1 MDRTTE
7 LIDRARDS
15 YRHRLWPET
24 FAQLS
29 AADGEEPLGA
39 AELDLLCTAAYLVGR
54 DGDAD
59 ELSGRAYHAWL
70 RAGEPAA
77 AARRACWLGLQLLL
91 RGEGV
96 RGAAWY
102 ARANELVG
110 DRDCA
115 ERGYVL
121 LPEGLGELSE
131 GHARAALGI
140 FGELDERG
148 VRFDDPDLR
157 AVGRLGRGQALL
169 AMDRTDEGMA
179 LLDEAMVAATADEVS
194 PVLTGIVYCA
204 VIQESQAAFDLRRA
218 REWTTALNH
227 WCDAQP
233 GLVPYRGQCLV
244 HRAEIMQLQG
254 SWQEAVDEV
263 RTACTLLDGTPA
275 VGTAFHALAELQRL
289 RGAFAEAER
298 CYREASRFVA
308 TPQPGL
314 ALLRLAQNRVE
325 EAAAASRRAVAETA
339 TATGSRTAPDE
350 FPQRRRAS
358 RSRLLAAHVEIMLAD
373 GDVGAAR
380 AGADELV
387 RIDRELDVPLLHALA
402 EHAAGACLLAE
413 GDGEAAL
420 ATLRNAWTA
429 WQHVDAPYEAARV
442 RVLASQAHR
451 LLGEQASAEMELE
464 AAAWV
469 FEQLGAVPDLQ
480 RARRL
485 SRRSEQRAA
494 GPLTAREVEVLRL
507 VATGMTNRA
516 IAGDL
521 FLSEKTVSRHLSN
534 IFAKLDLASRAAA
547 TAYAFQH
554 GLV

>member
-1 MDRTTE
+1 
-7 LIDRARDS
+7 
-15 YRHRLWPET
+15 
-24 FAQLS
+24 
-29 AADGEEPLGA
+29 
-39 AELDLLCTAAYLVGR
+39 
-54 DGDAD
+54 
-59 ELSGRAYHAWL
+59 
-70 RAGEPAA
+70 
-77 AARRACWLGLQLLL
+77 LGLQLLL
-91 RGEGV
+91 RGEAV
-96 RGAAWY
+96 RAGAWY
-102 ARANELVG
+102 ARATELVG
-110 DRDCA
+110 DQDSA
-115 ERGYVL
+115 ERGYLL
-121 LPEGLGELSE
+121 LPEGLRQLSE
-131 GHARAALGI
+131 GRARAALAT

-148 VRFDDPDLR
+148 DRFDDPDLR

-169 AMDRTDEGMA
+169 AMDRVDEGMA

-263 RTACTLLDGTPA
+263 RIACALLDGTPA
-275 VGTAFHALAELQRL
+275 VGTAFHALAELHRL

-298 CYREASRFVA
+298 CYREASRFVP

-325 EAAAASRRAVAETA
+325 EAAAAIRRAVAETES
-339 TATGSRTAPDE
+339 ATGSRTPPEE

-373 GDVGAAR
+373 GDVSAAR
-380 AGADELV
+380 TGADELM

-413 GDGEAAL
+413 GDGECPL

-429 WQHVDAPYEAARV
+429 WQHVDAPYESARV

-480 RARRL
+480 RARKL
-485 SRRSEQRAA
+485 SRRTEQRAA

-516 IAGDL
+516 IAGEL

-547 TAYAFQH
+547 TAYAYQH

>member
-29 AADGEEPLGA
+29 AADGEAPLGA

-54 DGDAD
+54 DDDSD

-96 RGAAWY
+96 RAGAWY
-102 ARANELVG
+102 ARATELVG
-110 DRDCA
+110 DRDMA

-121 LPEGLGELSE
+121 LPGGLEQLVAGR
-131 GHARAALGI
+131 ARAALST
-140 FGELDERG
+140 FGELSDLG
-148 VRFDDPDLR
+148 DRFDDPDLK
-157 AVGRLGRGQALL
+157 AIGRLGRGQALL
-169 AMDRTDEGMA
+169 AQGLVAEGMA
-179 LLDEAMVAATADEVS
+179 FLDEAMVAVTADDVS

-204 VIQESQAAFDLRRA
+204 VIEESQAAFDLRRA
-218 REWTTALNH
+218 REWTTVLNH
-227 WCDAQP
+227 WCDTQP

-254 SWQEAVDEV
+254 SWQEAVDEA
-263 RTACTLLDGTPA
+263 RNACALLDGTPA
-275 VGTAFHALAELQRL
+275 GGAAFYALGELHRL
-289 RGAFAEAER
+289 RGALTDAER

-325 EAAAASRRAVAETA
+325 EAAAASRRAVAEDDGASADQVSTE
-339 TATGSRTAPDE
+339 D
-350 FPQRRRAS
+350 FPQRRRS
-358 RSRLLAAHVEIMLAD
+358 QRSRLLGAHVEIMLAD
-373 GDVGAAR
+373 GDVEAAR
-380 AGADELV
+380 AGADEL
-387 RIDRELDVPLLHALA
+387 RRFDRELDAPLLHALA

-420 ATLRNAWTA
+420 ATLRSAWAA
-429 WQHVDAPYEAARV
+429 WQRVDAPYESARV
-442 RVLASQAHR
+442 RVLAAQAHR
-451 LLGEQASAEMELE
+451 LLGEQAPAEMELE

-469 FEQLGAVPDLQ
+469 FDQLGAVPDLQ

-485 SRRSEQRAA
+485 SRRAEQGAA
-494 GPLTAREVEVLRL
+494 GPLTARELEVLRL

-516 IAGDL
+516 IAGAL

-547 TAYAFQH
+547 TAYAYEH

>member
-29 AADGEEPLGA
+29 AADGETALGA

-91 RGEGV
+91 RGEAV
-96 RGAAWY
+96 RAGAWY
-102 ARANELVG
+102 ARATELVG
-110 DRDCA
+110 DRDMA

-121 LPEGLGELSE
+121 LPEGLRQLGE
-131 GHARAALGI
+131 GRARAALAT
-140 FGELDERG
+140 FGELDELG
-148 VRFDDPDLR
+148 VRFDDPDLK

-169 AMDRTDEGMA
+169 AMDRIDEGMA

-263 RTACTLLDGTPA
+263 RTACALLDGTPA
-275 VGTAFHALAELQRL
+275 VGTAFHALAELHRL
-289 RGAFAEAER
+289 RGAFTEAER

-314 ALLRLAQNRVE
+314 ALLRLAQNRIE
-325 EAAAASRRAVAETA
+325 EAAAASRRAVADTEA
-339 TATGSRTAPDE
+339 ATGSRTAPDE

-358 RSRLLAAHVEIMLAD
+358 RSRLLAAHVEIMLAA
-373 GDVGAAR
+373 GDVSAAQT
-380 AGADELV
+380 GADELV

-413 GDGEAAL
+413 ADGESAL

-429 WQHVDAPYEAARV
+429 WQHVDAPYESARV

-485 SRRSEQRAA
+485 SRRAEQRAA

-516 IAGDL
+516 IAGEL

-547 TAYAFQH
+547 TAYAYEH